1 MKDSTHCVVIA
12 VITSLVALWR
22 GVDTSMFIGIAI
34 YIAAF
39 FVCRAIEKQ
48 KGNGHG

>member
-1 MKDSTHCVVIA
+1 MKDSTHCFAIA
-12 VITSLVALWR
+12 VITSLVAIWR
-22 GVDTSMFIGIAI
+22 GVDASMFVGIAV

-48 KGNGHG
+48 KETQHG